1 MTHFAYIVTT
11 AMAGRFI
18 PMSPLTSRIEAVRSA
33 RRGRAALERAVE
45 MTGILASILDV
56 RIGGETFR
64 MMRARMTGG

>member
-1 MTHFAYIVTT
+1 M
-11 AMAGRFI
+11 
-18 PMSPLTSRIEAVRSA
+18 
-33 RRGRAALERAVE
+33 ERAVE